1 MYAIKKFKVIPPKET
16 LIVLLE
22 AEEANRLKAAASS
35 DRVVSELRH
44 YKRLTALL
52 SLLMVVGSVSLL
64 SAYC

>member
-1 MYAIKKFKVIPPKET
+1 MYVIRQFKVRPSIDT
-16 LIVLLE
+16 LTALLE

-52 SLLMVVGSVSLL
+52 SLLVIIGSVSLL
-64 SAYC
+64 LGTF